1 MSIALEKN
9 KDQNKL
15 LVADLNKKTAQM
27 KLGGGKSR
35 LEKIRLQGKMTA
47 RERINFL
54 LDEKNSYM
62 TGHSLVIDGGRTI
75 W

>member
-15 LVADLNKKTAQM
+15 LVADLNIKTAQM

-35 LEKIRLQGKMTA
+35 
-47 RERINFL
+47 
-54 LDEKNSYM
+54 
-62 TGHSLVIDGGRTI
+62 
-75 W
+75 

>member
-35 LEKIRLQGKMTA
+35 LEKIRLQGK
-47 RERINFL
+47 
-54 LDEKNSYM
+54 
-62 TGHSLVIDGGRTI
+62 
-75 W
+75 